1 MTGKVLYDSNDQGK
15 WKFDGESKEITE
27 FDKRFDP
34 PFCNGKGIEMHASGK
49 PRLILDGHGVGTL
62 EADEGH
68 GRFYLDSVNYNAVT
82 EYDLRFNDDN
92 IDNHTC
98 QTQSRHQEEGPPE
111 HNNNGFGGVN
121 YVIDRK
127 KNVCSLKIE
136 PFHTKEKGEKHI
148 EGPEKKLPKEI
159 KLNKW
164 VRVRLTTVSDEEEK
178 TISSKMEIDW
188 NDGDGFTK
196 CVENK
201 YKHLEDYM
209 VKKSDF
215 EKISYTWWRINNKK
229 TGSISIRNIKQT
241 AI

>member
-1 MTGKVLYDSNDQGK
+1 MTGKVLYDSNVDGK
-15 WKFDGESKEITE
+15 WKDGEKTITK
-27 FDKRFDP
+27 FDDRFDR
-34 PFCNGKGIEMHASGK
+34 PFCNKKGIEMHASGD

-62 EADEGH
+62 EADGGH

-98 QTQSRHQEEGPPE
+98 QTQSRHQEGGAPE
-111 HNNNGFGGVN
+111 NKFGGVN
-121 YVIDRK
+121 YKIDRK
-127 KNVCSLKIE
+127 KNECGLKIE
-136 PFHTKEKGEKHI
+136 TYHSKEGENHI
-148 EGPEKKLPKEI
+148 DGPEKKLPKEI
-159 KLNKW
+159 NLNKW

-196 CVENK
+196 CLDHK
-201 YKHLEDYM
+201 YKDLEEYM

-215 EKISYTWWRINNKK
+215 EKRSYSWWRINNKK